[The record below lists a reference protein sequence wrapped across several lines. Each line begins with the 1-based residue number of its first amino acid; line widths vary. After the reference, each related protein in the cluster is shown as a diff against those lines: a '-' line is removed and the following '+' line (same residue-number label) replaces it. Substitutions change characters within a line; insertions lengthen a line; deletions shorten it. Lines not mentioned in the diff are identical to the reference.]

1 MPSSFKN
8 QTITTKIKGVKM
20 KKIVSALLV
29 AILATLSVQA
39 THAEDQKVLAVIDTA
54 VDSNKIPSVIHEVCF
69 TISKTMGCPNG
80 ETFMEGKGAAT
91 SPKWPATQI
100 NNLGLVYHG
109 YNATQAALA
118 VSPGIK
124 IVFIRMTGIAKTNG
138 MQAADP
144 QYPES
149 IVRALQWVSNNAD
162 KYSIDAVSIS
172 QAFITTRALALCSS
186 TAAVA
191 PVASLGSKNIPVFA
205 ATGNNKLRDKVG
217 FPACVPGVTGV
228 GAYAPHLNILDPATN
243 TGPGLDVV
251 AQNTVS
257 IVRHN
262 GTTVDFSASS
272 AATQVAASVYLSKNT
287 YKTFDLFVN
296 SFTKVL
302 GYTYISK

>member
-20 KKIVSALLV
+20 KKVIIVALSAVLGLM
-29 AILATLSVQA
+29 AVQPA
-39 THAEDQKVLAVIDTA
+39 HSEDQKVLAIIDTA
-54 VDSNKIPSVIHEVCF
+54 IDSSKVPSVIYEACF

-80 ETFMEGKGAAT
+80 QQFMEGKGSAN
-91 SPKWPATQI
+91 SPLWPATQI
-100 NNLGLVYHG
+100 GNLGLVYHG
-109 YNATQAALA
+109 HNATQAALT

-144 QYPES
+144 QDPQS
-149 IVRALQWVSNNAD
+149 IVRALKWVSDNAD

-172 QAFITTRALALCSS
+172 QAFITTNALALCSDN
-186 TAAVA
+186 AVVA

-228 GAYAPHLNILDPATN
+228 GAFVKSQNLLETATN

-251 AQNTVS
+251 AQNS
-257 IVRHN
+257 IDVVRYN
-262 GTTVDFSASS
+262 GTVASFGATS
-272 AATQVAASVYLSKNT
+272 AATPIAASIFVSQNT

-296 SFTKVL
+296 SFAKAL
-302 GYTYISK
+302 GYPHISK

>member
-1 MPSSFKN
+1 
-8 QTITTKIKGVKM
+8 M
-20 KKIVSALLV
+20 KKIALALTVVFGLALIQPVASAANESIV
-29 AILATLSVQA
+29 I
-39 THAEDQKVLAVIDTA
+39 IDTA
-54 VDSNKIPSVIHEVCF
+54 VDSSKIPSVIHEVCF
-69 TISKTMGCPNG
+69 TVSKSMGCPNG
-80 ETFMEGKGAAT
+80 ETFMEGKGAAS

-124 IVFIRMTGIAKTNG
+124 IVFIRMTGIAKANG

-144 QYPES
+144 QDPES
-149 IVRALQWVSNNAD
+149 IVRALQWVSDNAD

-172 QAFITTRALALCSS
+172 QAFITTRALELCSN

-205 ATGNNKLRDKVG
+205 ETGNNKLRDKVG

-251 AQNTVS
+251 AQNTIS

-272 AATQVAASVYLSKNT
+272 AATQIAASVYLSKNT
-287 YKTFDLFVN
+287 HKTFDLFVN

>member
-1 MPSSFKN
+1 
-8 QTITTKIKGVKM
+8 M

-29 AILATLSVQA
+29 AMLATLSVQA

-54 VDSNKIPSVIHEVCF
+54 IDSNKIPSVIHEVCF
-69 TISKTMGCPNG
+69 TVSRSMGCPNG
-80 ETFMEGKGAAT
+80 ENFMEGKGAGS
-91 SPKWPATQI
+91 SPLWPATQI
-100 NNLGLVYHG
+100 GNLGLVYHG

-144 QYPES
+144 DDPKS
-149 IVRALQWVSNNAD
+149 IIRALEWVSNNAD

-172 QAFITTRALALCSS
+172 QAFITTKALALCSDN
-186 TAAVA
+186 TAVA
-191 PVASLGSKNIPVFA
+191 PVASLGSKNIQVFA
-205 ATGNNKLRDKVG
+205 ATGNNRLLDKVG

-228 GAYAPHLNILDPATN
+228 GAFSPSSKILDPATN
-243 TGPGLDVV
+243 SGPGLDVI
-251 AQNTVS
+251 AENS
-257 IVRHN
+257 IIVVRHN
-262 GTTVDFSASS
+262 GTIADFSASS
-272 AATQVAASVYLSKNT
+272 AATQIAASVFVSKNT
-287 YKTFDLFVN
+287 HKTFDLFVN

>member
-1 MPSSFKN
+1 LPSSFKN
-8 QTITTKIKGVKM
+8 QTITTKTKGVKM

-54 VDSNKIPSVIHEVCF
+54 VDSSKIPSVIHEVCF
-69 TISKTMGCPNG
+69 TVSKSMGCPNG
-80 ETFMEGKGAAT
+80 ENFMEGKGAAS
-91 SPKWPATQI
+91 SPLWPATQI
-100 NNLGLVYHG
+100 GNLGLVYHG

-118 VSPGIK
+118 VSPEIK

-144 QYPES
+144 EDPKS
-149 IVRALQWVSNNAD
+149 IIRALKWVSDNAD

-172 QAFITTRALALCSS
+172 QAFITDKALALCSDN
-186 TAAVA
+186 TAVA

-205 ATGNNKLRDKVG
+205 ATGNNKLLDKVG

-228 GAYAPHLNILDPATN
+228 GAFVKSQNLLETATN

-251 AQNTVS
+251 AENS
-257 IVRHN
+257 IDIVRHN
-262 GTTVDFSASS
+262 GTVASFGATS
-272 AATQVAASVYLSKNT
+272 AATPIAASVFVSKNT
-287 YKTFDLFVN
+287 YKTFDLFIN
-296 SFTKVL
+296 SFKKVL